1 VSYPRHRAA
10 LPDDA
15 QTFQPERHAAP
26 EACCGAVAHAQQ
38 AQATIKV
45 SGNAA
50 RKIMASPTLSR
61 GVFGLRK
68 GEKPGALFYR
78 DDIARKGAALPK
90 AKAAAITSLLVY
102 SLM

>member
-1 VSYPRHRAA
+1 MRPARSWHRRPYRA
-10 LPDDA
+10 
-15 QTFQPERHAAP
+15 
-26 EACCGAVAHAQQ
+26 
-38 AQATIKV
+38 
-45 SGNAA
+45 
-50 RKIMASPTLSR
+50 

-102 SLM
+102 SLMQIFSE